1 MMKQLIV
8 GLMLVTA
15 LTTVGQAAN
24 CVAPGSMAS
33 VRTYKSG
40 NWDIVEFKIKSP
52 ATYTKSISA
61 TTGPFTFS
69 ESDEEVV
76 FNGAL
81 FTRVH
86 FETLDWTCETP
97 NRFTVMPV
105 VKDVKLVEKVE
116 GYVTYVIGRK
126 AGSHYLSTVDV
137 PCGSSRCVRV
147 KFAP

>member
-1 MMKQLIV
+1 MKQLI
-8 GLMLVTA
+8 GAILLLTA
-15 LTTVGQAAN
+15 MGSVSQAAN
-24 CVAPGSMAS
+24 CVAPGSMTS

-52 ATYTKSISA
+52 ATYTKSITA

-76 FNGAL
+76 VKGGL
-81 FTRVH
+81 FTKVH
-86 FETLDWTCETP
+86 FEILDWTCEIP
-97 NRFTVMPV
+97 KRFAVMPV
-105 VKDVKLVEKVE
+105 VKDVKLVEKFE
-116 GYVTYVIGRK
+116 GFITYIIGRK